1 MNLTDVVFL
10 PLPEGVQFEATR
22 ESEKAKATA
31 VRLGMI
37 PQMDRDLNRPGL
49 NIAAAMGR
57 DGEWMRAI
65 IASNDPE
72 VTGFDWM
79 GFSVSPISEEA
90 TNWLL
95 ELVVIVSR
103 ADPSTARL
111 VEH

>member
-1 MNLTDVVFL
+1 MNLTDVAFL

-22 ESEKAKATA
+22 ESESAKATA
-31 VRLGMI
+31 VRMGMI

-49 NIAAAMGR
+49 TIAVGMGK